1 MIGIIGGTGLY
12 AMPGLTV
19 ERTEA
24 PSTPF
29 GAASAPITIGTLDG
43 HAIAFLPRH
52 GAGHALLPSEIPY
65 RANVWA
71 LKAVGVTRL
80 VGVSAVGSLR
90 EQIAP
95 GDLALPDQYLDWTRG
110 RRAGTFFGEGVVAHV
125 STAEPTCG
133 ALSAALRDAAAGE
146 QIGLHAR
153 VTYACV
159 EGPRLG
165 TRAESFFLRGAG
177 CDLVGM
183 TNVPEVFLAREA
195 QLCYGTVCVVT
206 DYDCWQD
213 DPEQHVSVEKIFPLY
228 RANLGRVQS
237 ILAALVRAEAS
248 IGGCSCRTSLTGAL
262 LTPDAAIPAEKQ
274 DYVAFLRR

>member
-1 MIGIIGGTGLY
+1 MIGIVGGTGLY
-12 AMPGLTV
+12 QLEGLRV
-19 ERTEA
+19 LRTET
-24 PSTPF
+24 PETPF
-29 GAASAPITIGTLDG
+29 GPPSGPITVGELDG
-43 HAIAFLPRH
+43 HPVAFLPRH

-71 LKAVGVTRL
+71 LKAVGVTRV

-90 EQIAP
+90 EAIAP
-95 GDLALPDQYLDWTRG
+95 ESLALPSQYVDWTRG

-125 STAEPTCG
+125 STAEPTCP
-133 ALSAALRDAAAGE
+133 ALAAGLVAAAAADGAT
-146 QIGLHAR
+146 LHAG

-165 TRAESFFLRGAG
+165 TRAESFLLRGSG

-206 DYDCWQD
+206 DYDSWQD
-213 DPEQHVSVEKIFPLY
+213 DPAQHVSVEKIFPLY
-228 RANLGRVQS
+228 RANLDR
-237 ILAALVRAEAS
+237 VRALLARVVR
-248 IGGCSCRTSLTGAL
+248 GAGALGACGCRTSLAGAV
-262 LTPDAAIPAEKQ
+262 LTPDAAVPEAKRA
-274 DYVAFLRR
+274 YLAFLRR

>member
-1 MIGIIGGTGLY
+1 MIGVVGGTGLY
-12 AMPGLTV
+12 AMPGLRV
-19 ERTEA
+19 LRTET
-24 PSTPF
+24 PDTPF
-29 GAASAPITIGTLDG
+29 GPASAPVTVGELDG
-43 HAIAFLPRH
+43 HTVAFLPRH
-52 GAGHALLPSEIPY
+52 GARHALLPSEIPY

-71 LKAVGVTRL
+71 LKAVGVTRV

-90 EQIAP
+90 EAIAP
-95 GDLALPDQYLDWTRG
+95 GDLALPSQYVDWTRG

-125 STAEPTCG
+125 STAEPTC
-133 ALSAALRDAAAGE
+133 AALADRIVVAAEGEGAGV
-146 QIGLHAR
+146 HAG

-213 DPEQHVSVEKIFPLY
+213 DPAQHVSVEQIFPLY
-228 RANLGRVQS
+228 AANLGRVRA
-237 ILAALVRAEAS
+237 ILARLVRGEAE
-248 IGGCSCRTSLTGAL
+248 IGPCSCRTSLAGAL
-262 LTPDAAIPAEKQ
+262 LTPDAAIPAEKR